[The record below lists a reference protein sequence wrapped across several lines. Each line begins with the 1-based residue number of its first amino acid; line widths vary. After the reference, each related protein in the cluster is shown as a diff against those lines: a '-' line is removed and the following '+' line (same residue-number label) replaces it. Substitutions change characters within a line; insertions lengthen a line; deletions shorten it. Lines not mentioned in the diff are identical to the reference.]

1 MAIAFQPLT
10 VTPVN
15 FSLTAGTAIPAPL
28 DSPPQTPVKSTSL
41 PSIQEDGP
49 DGEATAAAAK
59 NTSGAAVAAPPL
71 SPLSANG
78 TSPARKFNGV
88 RKFLSLRSLRG
99 PDGTVHGR
107 PGPAKLQLRAAHS
120 SGKLSYDAS
129 RPGSP
134 PLTALSADAGA
145 AAAAAAAA
153 PSSSGGGSSGALKH
167 KRSAGWFGTGGGK
180 SNRRRSALFFLGGG
194 NHMDERVAETVKEI
208 TERKIRTGP
217 PPPSIPE
224 IKGLAATGGEGN
236 AAAEDAWDVDGMF
249 KDIK

>member
-15 FSLTAGTAIPAPL
+15 FSLTAGTTIPAPP

-41 PSIQEDGP
+41 PSIQEDGS
-49 DGEATAAAAK
+49 DADAKKTAV
-59 NTSGAAVAAPPL
+59 AVAAPPL

-107 PGPAKLQLRAAHS
+107 PVPAKLQLRAAHS

-129 RPGSP
+129 RPGTP

-145 AAAAAAAA
+145 AAAAAAVA

-167 KRSAGWFGTGGGK
+167 KRSAGWFGTGGGAK
-180 SNRRRSALFFLGGG
+180 SRRRSALFFLGGG
-194 NHMDERVAETVKEI
+194 NHMDERVERGETVQEI

-217 PPPSIPE
+217 PAPSIPE
-224 IKGLAATGGEGN
+224 LKGLASTTASQE
-236 AAAEDAWDVDGMF
+236 AASGDSWDVDGMF

>member
-1 MAIAFQPLT
+1 MAVAFQPLT

-15 FSLTAGTAIPAPL
+15 FSLTAGTTIPAPP

-41 PSIQEDGP
+41 PSIQEDGT
-49 DGEATAAAAK
+49 DADAAK
-59 NTSGAAVAAPPL
+59 AVAVAAAAPPL

-107 PGPAKLQLRAAHS
+107 PPPAKLQLRAAHS

-153 PSSSGGGSSGALKH
+153 APSSSGGGSSGALKP
-167 KRSAGWFGTGGGK
+167 KRGAGWFGAGGGAR
-180 SNRRRSALFFLGGG
+180 SRRRSALFFLGGG
-194 NHMDERVAETVKEI
+194 NHMDERVERGETVQEI
-208 TERKIRTGP
+208 AQRKIRTGP
-217 PPPSIPE
+217 PAPSIPE
-224 IKGLAATGGEGN
+224 IKGLASTEGQETGSS
-236 AAAEDAWDVDGMF
+236 DSWDVDGMF
-249 KDIK
+249 NDIK